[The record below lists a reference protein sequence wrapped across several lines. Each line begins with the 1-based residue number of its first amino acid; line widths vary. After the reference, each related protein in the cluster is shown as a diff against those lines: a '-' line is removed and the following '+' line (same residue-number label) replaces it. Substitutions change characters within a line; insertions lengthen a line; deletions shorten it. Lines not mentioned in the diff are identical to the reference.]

1 MQVAR
6 MYLRRRRFFKKTAE
20 MKDNYDDSGDDPLA
34 GIVNLFDISVVFIV
48 SLILTLFSV
57 YRMQDLFNEKAEFTV
72 MKQAKDGELE
82 IITKKGKKVTAMKV
96 RKEKAEG
103 RGERLGTAYKLE
115 DGSLVYVPDK

>member
-1 MQVAR
+1 

-103 RGERLGTAYKLE
+103 LGERLGTAYKLE